1 MSFAFLCDRISMLFL
16 LLFQLSF
23 LSCRYSRRRTALLAA
38 AVWLVTAPLEYWQS
52 SMPPEQPMRVAI
64 TVAEIIIV
72 QGAAMLFSRYR
83 DFRALFVGL
92 SSAAYVLVGNMLGA
106 MVFNATGRL
115 LPALGLQTVCHI
127 VVLAVLYRY
136 CRQDFLAEVGRSRYW
151 GYFCLV
157 PALLYGI
164 VYSLS
169 VWPQSIYA
177 QPSNALA
184 IIQVLLLMVVSYIM
198 VFRTIA
204 RMRRDADTR
213 RNEELL
219 TASVRA
225 MKREMEA
232 NQQNQLQL
240 SILKHDM
247 RHDNSVL
254 LAYLEAGETDK
265 VKTRLLEMNEDL
277 AHIVTAR
284 YCENLAVN
292 SVLHTSAALAAQ
304 NDVTFRCKALLKKD
318 LPLPELELAAVISNL
333 TENAVQAAARLPA
346 GQERY
351 VNVKICP
358 VKQQLLIAVTNPYAG
373 VLELS
378 PETGLPRSAKG
389 VGHGYG
395 LQSVRFFAERSNAM
409 FDCDTEDGVFSV
421 RMLIPLPPKVE
432 EKIPKGED

>member
-52 SMPPEQPMRVAI
+52 SMPPERPMRVAI

-106 MVFNATGRL
+106 MVFNATGNL

-169 VWPQSIYA
+169 VWPQSIYE

-184 IIQVLLLMVVSYIM
+184 IVQVLLLMVVSYIM

-284 YCENLAVN
+284 YCGNLAVN

-304 NDVTFRCKALLKKD
+304 NDVTFRCKALLEKE

-333 TENAVQAAARLPA
+333 TKNAVQAAAQLPA

-358 VKQQLLIAVTNPYAG
+358 VKQQLLIAVTNPYDG
-373 VLELS
+373 TLELS

-421 RMLIPLPPKVE
+421 RMLIPLPHKVE

>member
-1 MSFAFLCDRISMLFL
+1 MTFL

-23 LSCRYSRRRTALLAA
+23 LSCRWSRRRTALLAA
-38 AVWLVTAPLEYWQS
+38 AVWVVTAPLEYGHAVL
-52 SMPPEQPMRVAI
+52 PPAQGMNVVI
-64 TVAEIIIV
+64 TLLEVIIV
-72 QGAAMLFSRYR
+72 QGTALLLSRYR

-92 SSAAYVLVGNMLGA
+92 SSSSYVLVGNLFGT
-106 MVFNATGRL
+106 MVFNAAHRL
-115 LPALGLQTVCHI
+115 LPALGVQTLCHV
-127 VVLAVLYRY
+127 VVLAVLFRY
-136 CRQDFLAEVGRSRYW
+136 CRQDFLTEVGRGRHW

-169 VWPQSIYA
+169 VWPQSIYE

-184 IIQVLLLMVVSYIM
+184 IVQVLLLMVVSYIM

-225 MKREMEA
+225 MKREMGA

-284 YCENLAVN
+284 YCGNLAVN

-304 NDVTFRCKALLKKD
+304 NDVTFRCKALLEKE

-333 TENAVQAAARLPA
+333 TKNAVQAAAQLPA

-351 VNVKICP
+351 VKVKICP
-358 VKQQLLIAVTNPYAG
+358 VKQQLLIAVTNPYDG
-373 VLELS
+373 TLELS

-421 RMLIPLPPKVE
+421 RMLIPLPHKVE